1 MGMKMTVDLVAAR
14 ITQEVDRLF
23 EADGKKYSGQW
34 CQIPILG
41 GGYIP
46 GEDDIEPLRKHAC
59 AALLAREWFAIHGP
73 ADAPPLPVSMGE
85 REDLK
90 CGGPRLNKIIALY
103 ARSLDGRNYDVKE
116 HPSFFDY
123 ACGLMASE
131 FIGGYD
137 YMQRDEQLRKRFPPR
152 TLEGLGPGLT
162 WQPPREHW
170 ERMELYYSSLARLA
184 RCKAR
189 LVESKKTVM

>member
-1 MGMKMTVDLVAAR
+1 MEVKMGDDRVPAR
-14 ITQEVDRLF
+14 IAREVDRLF
-23 EADGKKYSGQW
+23 EADRKKYYGQ
-34 CQIPILG
+34 CSQIPILG
-41 GGYIP
+41 DNYLA
-46 GEDDIEPLRKHAC
+46 GEDVTALKKLAC

-73 ADAPPLPVSMGE
+73 ADAPPLPLSMGE

-103 ARSLDGRNYDVKE
+103 ARSLDRRNYDVKE

-152 TLEGLGPGLT
+152 TLEGLGPGLI
-162 WQPPREHW
+162 WQPRREHW
-170 ERMELYYSSLARLA
+170 ERMELHYSSLARLA
-184 RCKAR
+184 RCKAS